1 MIKIDSNYSKDQC
14 KQKLLHQMDTS
25 FGAMLSRFTIVVGQI
40 NGDQIMMHKR
50 TPNFTNSFGR
60 AFYGHFYASG
70 DKTVLEGR
78 FKLYTPVKILL
89 IFILLIYLLMLSLI
103 IYGLV
108 TSPNVT
114 AELIIGIFVMI
125 GFGVLGG
132 CTYAFGRYKS
142 YEEENYL
149 IEIIESVLANNDK
162 EESISSQGLH

>member
-1 MIKIDSNYSKDQC
+1 MNMKFVSELNIDEC
-14 KQKLLHQMDTS
+14 KRKFQSQMDSS
-25 FGAMLSRFTIVVGQI
+25 FGAMLSRFTIVVGHI

-50 TPNFTNSFGR
+50 TPYFTNSFGR
-60 AFYGHFYASG
+60 AFYGRFYQSG
-70 DKTVLEGR
+70 DKTVLEGQ
-78 FKLYTPVKILL
+78 FKLYTPVKFLL

-114 AELIIGIFVMI
+114 AELIIGIFIMI

-149 IEIIESVLANNDK
+149 MALIESVLVNDEK
-162 EESISSQGLH
+162 EE